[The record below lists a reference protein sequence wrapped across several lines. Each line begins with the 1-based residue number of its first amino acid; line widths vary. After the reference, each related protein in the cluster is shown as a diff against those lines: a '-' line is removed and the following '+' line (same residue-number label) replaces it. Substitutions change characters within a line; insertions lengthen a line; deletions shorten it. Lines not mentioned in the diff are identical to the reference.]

1 MGGTLPPSGVF
12 RVVCPLIIYTDVD
25 DFICKVTEESQLP
38 CLQGL
43 ARPRRS
49 VISGHTPHC
58 AHDLQRIEY
67 QLDSV
72 YLMVWVA
79 WRVIDGGDPSLPGVI
94 ATGVDHEH
102 VLGPLN
108 PKPILIDQ
116 DLDRVSPELLVD
128 VDAKGVAANLPLS
141 APRAGDVA
149 EAEDARQTARVH
161 RPAPG
166 IAESHRWRQRGD
178 PAPGV
183 LAFVSPMA
191 PELIVLHEL
200 RVLLVDQRPLRTA
213 KDVGIQHPALDRE
226 TTFGQVLPGMALRDR
241 GPLDRELFKTRL
253 QRHKHHPMIADE
265 ALWGAPLSDGLAEDL
280 AQPREGLPLEAA
292 GPDNSPTVAIED
304 QYAIKPLAVDLDEIP
319 QVGKPDLVGSRGLS
333 GAFVGIGDTFR
344 PPCGRMRL
352 FVEGDHLPDR
362 GVAVPIPQGIQ
373 RHLHAVMAQEGVVV
387 QLLADLHHHLD

>member
-25 DFICKVTEESQLP
+25 DFVCKVTEESQLP

-72 YLMVWVA
+72 SLMVWVA

-128 VDAKGVAANLPLS
+128 VD
-141 APRAGDVA
+141 
-149 EAEDARQTARVH
+149 
-161 RPAPG
+161 
-166 IAESHRWRQRGD
+166 
-178 PAPGV
+178 
-183 LAFVSPMA
+183 
-191 PELIVLHEL
+191 
-200 RVLLVDQRPLRTA
+200 
-213 KDVGIQHPALDRE
+213 
-226 TTFGQVLPGMALRDR
+226 
-241 GPLDRELFKTRL
+241 
-253 QRHKHHPMIADE
+253 
-265 ALWGAPLSDGLAEDL
+265 
-280 AQPREGLPLEAA
+280 
-292 GPDNSPTVAIED
+292 GPD
-304 QYAIKPLAVDLDEIP
+304 
-319 QVGKPDLVGSRGLS
+319 SRS
-333 GAFVGIGDTFR
+333 S
-344 PPCGRMRL
+344 
-352 FVEGDHLPDR
+352 
-362 GVAVPIPQGIQ
+362 VPIG
-373 RHLHAVMAQEGVVV
+373 RDWTADVV
-387 QLLADLHHHLD
+387 QLSGTDERTRLSQCIPRATANKRWTESRGMKGASCTHATVVACGELS